1 MSFNP
6 DELNTQHSS
15 FKTSQ
20 AMAQA
25 NEPQNADNTQSDNTN
40 EVPDRYR
47 GKTFAMTMPEI
58 GLNTLQIRAMLDAII
73 YNQALIMTKLEGK
86 ENDDQTLINFIDDT
100 YDQIDG
106 NMDELLKRY
115 LEDRGNGGSAAGE

>member
-1 MSFNP
+1 
-6 DELNTQHSS
+6 
-15 FKTSQ
+15 
-20 AMAQA
+20 MAQA
-25 NEPQNADNTQSDNTN
+25 NEPQNADNTDNAQNDNTN

-86 ENDDQTLINFIDDT
+86 ENDDQTLISFIDDT

-115 LEDRGNGGSAAGE
+115 LEDRGNGGSAAEE

>member
-1 MSFNP
+1 
-6 DELNTQHSS
+6 
-15 FKTSQ
+15 
-20 AMAQA
+20 MAQA
-25 NEPQNADNTQSDNTN
+25 NEPQHTDDTQHDNAPGENPN

-47 GKTFAMTMPEI
+47 GKTFAMTMPEV

-86 ENDDQTLINFIDDT
+86 ENDDQTLIGFIDDT

-115 LEDRGNGGSAAGE
+115 LEDRGGDGAAAAEE

>member
-1 MSFNP
+1 
-6 DELNTQHSS
+6 
-15 FKTSQ
+15 
-20 AMAQA
+20 MAQA
-25 NEPQNADNTQSDNTN
+25 NEPQHTDEPQPDNAAGDNTN

-47 GKTFAMTMPEI
+47 GKTLAMTMPEI
-58 GLNTLQIRAMLDAII
+58 GLTTLQIRAMLDAII

-86 ENDDQTLINFIDDT
+86 ENDDQTLISFIDDT

-115 LEDRGNGGSAAGE
+115 LEDRGDGGSAAGSKE

>member
-1 MSFNP
+1 
-6 DELNTQHSS
+6 
-15 FKTSQ
+15 
-20 AMAQA
+20 MAQS
-25 NEPQNADNTQSDNTN
+25 NESQNEDNTQDDNAN
-40 EVPDRYR
+40 QVPDRYK

-58 GLNTLQIRAMLDAII
+58 GLNTLQIRAMLDAVI

-86 ENDDQTLINFIDDT
+86 ENDDQTLISFIDDT

-115 LEDRGNGGSAAGE
+115 LEDRGNGGAATGEDEG